1 MKVFMNSIFR
11 FASVLRTIPM
21 STVGPLSCVGPNSFS
36 VALRKPM
43 FRKPSTPAV
52 SYGHRIVC
60 LEAVEELP
68 PNLQNI
74 VKLFQ
79 KVPETRSKFKKVL
92 QYGKNMKPLPSEFKM
107 RGNKVEGCASQVWV
121 RAFMDDKKVYYEADS
136 DSGLARGVAALLVE
150 GLSGCSPAQIM
161 GVTPDFIEMLGCM
174 QRSTPSRN
182 NGFVNTLK
190 LMQRKALQLSME
202 AESDS
207 SEIHYAEPSSSDR
220 TYLSYGCSIDLC
232 S

>member
-1 MKVFMNSIFR
+1 MDLE
-11 FASVLRTIPM
+11 AEPTIPM

-52 SYGHRIVC
+52 SYDHRIVC

-79 KVPETRSKFKKVL
+79 KVPETRSKFEKVL
-92 QYGKNMKPLPSEFKM
+92 QYGKNMKPLPNEFKM

-136 DSGLARGVAALLVE
+136 DSGLAKGVAALLVE

-207 SEIHYAEPSSSDR
+207 SEIQYAEQSRSDR
-220 TYLSYGCSIDLC
+220 KYLDDVREPCLS
-232 S
+232 